1 MSVETSARHRAA
13 RRPANPLSAAG
24 QAFFGSADRI
34 RRTALVGAASG
45 LALTVATPVAL
56 AAPSTN
62 PVDVETISQQ
72 ARVALDV
79 QPTVVVPDDAQWSI
93 VTAEVTGSK
102 PAPPPPPPVRSTTAS
117 RSTARAAT
125 TTAAATTA
133 NVPAAVSGNAV
144 LSIAFRYVG
153 VPYVSGGSTP
163 AGFDCSGFTQY
174 VYAQLGISLP
184 RSSAAQRYAGT
195 VVPASQAQPGDLVW
209 WPGHVGIYAGDGQY
223 IGARQPGTPLKAS
236 PLYRANPTYIRV
248 TG

>member
-24 QAFFGSADRI
+24 QAFFGSAHRV

-117 RSTARAAT
+117 RSTARAAAT
-125 TTAAATTA
+125 GAATTA

-144 LSIAFRYVG
+144 LSIAFRYIG

-174 VYAQLGISLP
+174 VYAQLGISIP

-209 WPGHVGIYAGDGQY
+209 WPGHVGIYTGNGEY
-223 IGARQPGTPLKAS
+223 IGARQPGTPLTAG
-236 PLYRANPTYIRV
+236 PMYRANPTFIRV